1 MKTFL
6 PLAFILLLLSGCKD
20 ESRTDTS
27 VESSTTD
34 DVVTTRIALANGF
47 NNFEDVQQLNFTFN
61 VKVNDTLR
69 SQRSWIWFPQEDRVE
84 LTENGETQSYMNDG
98 DLEGSEEAI
107 DQKFI
112 NDTYWLLFPYQ
123 LIWSDYDF
131 EHDRSAVAPISG
143 EDMERITIKYPSNGG
158 YTPGDT
164 YHLFLSPDDSLI
176 KEWTYESSSGRS
188 LSTTWEDYETFNGIT
203 IAQMHKSE
211 DESFQLFF
219 TDIEVKIR
227 EE

>member
-6 PLAFILLLLSGCKD
+6 PLALILLLITGCKD
-20 ESRTDTS
+20 ENKSHTS
-27 VESSTTD
+27 SESNTTD
-34 DVVTTRIALANGF
+34 DLVTTKIALASGF
-47 NNFEDVQQLNFTFN
+47 NNFEDVKQLNFTFN
-61 VKVNDTLR
+61 VRVNDTIR
-69 SQRSWIWFPQEDRVE
+69 SQRDWKWFPQEQRVE
-84 LTENGETQSYMNDG
+84 LTENGETRSYINDG
-98 DLEGSEEAI
+98 DLDESEEAI

-123 LIWSDYDF
+123 LIWSDYEF
-131 EHDRSAVAPISG
+131 EHNRSAVAPISG
-143 EDMERITIKYPSNGG
+143 EEMEKISIKYPSNGG

-164 YHLFLSPDDSLI
+164 YHLFLTPDDSLI

-203 IAQMHKSE
+203 IAKMHKSQ

-219 TDIEVKIR
+219 TDIEVVKQ
-227 EE
+227 E